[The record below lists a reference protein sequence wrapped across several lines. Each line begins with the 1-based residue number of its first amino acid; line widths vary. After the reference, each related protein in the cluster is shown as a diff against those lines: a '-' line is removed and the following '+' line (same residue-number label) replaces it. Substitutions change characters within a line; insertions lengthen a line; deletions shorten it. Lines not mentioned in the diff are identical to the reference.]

1 MNRPSN
7 IVPLHRGV
15 VRPATNDQG
24 MGEPVDLYDTLA
36 ERERI
41 NRVIAETERDL
52 RILWWQAFVRN
63 SCIAFA
69 VLAAVIFMF
78 QLGRGVL

>member
-1 MNRPSN
+1 MNN
-7 IVPLHRGV
+7 VTPLHRGV

-24 MGEPVDLYDTLA
+24 MILGEPVDLYDTFA

-41 NRVIAETERDL
+41 NRVVAETERDL

-78 QLGRGVL
+78 QLGRGAL

>member
-1 MNRPSN
+1 MSVHQIHPRP
-7 IVPLHRGV
+7 IH
-15 VRPATNDQG
+15 PATNDQG

-41 NRVIAETERDL
+41 ARVCNEAQRDL

>member
-1 MNRPSN
+1 MS
-7 IVPLHRGV
+7 VHQLH
-15 VRPATNDQG
+15 PKATNDQG
-24 MGEPVDLYDTLA
+24 MILGEPVDLYDSLA

-41 NRVIAETERDL
+41 ARVCNEAQRDL

-78 QLGRGVL
+78 QLGRGAL

>member
-1 MNRPSN
+1 MNN
-7 IVPLHRGV
+7 VTPLHRGAI
-15 VRPATNDQG
+15 RPATNDQG
-24 MGEPVDLYDTLA
+24 MILGEPVDLYDTFA

-41 NRVIAETERDL
+41 NRLVAESERDL

-69 VLAAVIFMF
+69 VLAAVIFLF